1 MDEKGKEEVI
11 KIKKAS
17 LKISELC
24 DEILQMNNKI
34 KEGEWTEEDEKRLE
48 EIGDI
53 FAAKFFEIKT
63 TIFGYEEE

>member
-1 MDEKGKEEVI
+1 MDEKGKEDII

-24 DEILQMNNKI
+24 DEILQMDK
-34 KEGEWTEEDEKRLE
+34 KHEEGKWTKEDENRLE

-53 FAAKFFEIKT
+53 FTSKFLEIKT
-63 TIFGYEEE
+63 TIFGYEK